1 MIYFDNSATTK
12 PSEASLSAMRE
23 ALSECWGNPGSVHR
37 AGDRAHAVLESA
49 RKSVGASFGIRRPAD
64 GSVIFTSGG
73 SEANNLAILGSV
85 RAKRHSGKAK
95 IFISDGEH
103 ASVEAPARLLESEG
117 YTVLRVPTR
126 GGRLDLDFIRENADD
141 SVILSA
147 IMLVNNETGAVYDV
161 KSAADIVRAASPKA
175 FIHCDA
181 VQAFMKIPVL
191 PKRLGV
197 DSVAVSSH
205 KVFAPKGAG
214 ALYVSAEALR
224 AKRLVP
230 VIYGGGQEGGLRSGT
245 ENVPAIAAFGAACA
259 EESAHMAERAEYTAA
274 LRERIEEKLP
284 QEIRQ
289 NRPEKA
295 HFGII
300 NITLPGIRSE
310 TMLNFLSGKD
320 ICVSAGSACSAHSG
334 GVSRALTAFGLDDGG
349 ADCSL
354 RISLSH
360 LNTEAEADMLCAAL
374 GEGVAKLCR
383 KSR

>member
-1 MIYFDNSATTK
+1 M
-12 PSEASLSAMRE
+12 
-23 ALSECWGNPGSVHR
+23 
-37 AGDRAHAVLESA
+37 
-49 RKSVGASFGIRRPAD
+49 
-64 GSVIFTSGG
+64 
-73 SEANNLAILGSV
+73 

-230 VIYGGGQEGGLRSGT
+230 VIYGGASGLF
-245 ENVPAIAAFGAACA
+245 PAQVLQLEARVG
-259 EESAHMAERAEYTAA
+259 SAHYA
-274 LRERIEEKLP
+274 
-284 QEIRQ
+284 
-289 NRPEKA
+289 
-295 HFGII
+295 
-300 NITLPGIRSE
+300 
-310 TMLNFLSGKD
+310 
-320 ICVSAGSACSAHSG
+320 
-334 GVSRALTAFGLDDGG
+334 VSRGLALHHFSREHSRTN
-349 ADCSL
+349 
-354 RISLSH
+354 LSEPIR
-360 LNTEAEADMLCAAL
+360 NS
-374 GEGVAKLCR
+374 CR
-383 KSR
+383 GSST